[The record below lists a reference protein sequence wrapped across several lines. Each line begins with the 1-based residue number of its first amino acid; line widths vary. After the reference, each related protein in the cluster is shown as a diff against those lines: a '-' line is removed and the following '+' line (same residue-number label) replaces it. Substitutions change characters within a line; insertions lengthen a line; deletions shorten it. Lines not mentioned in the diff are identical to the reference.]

1 MSKFENIKLIA
12 CDLDG
17 TFLSFNGTISNNNK
31 NTIFRLKE
39 EGYILAVITGRPL
52 YSIPNEIFN
61 LPFDY
66 VVGMNGQ
73 ILLDTKNNKIFEKEK
88 LNKDNIIELH
98 NIGIK
103 NISITNLHYQEKS
116 YLVMAKR
123 HLIFGIAFNT
133 LNQIRFVFK
142 QMKKSQ
148 VQYSTNLE
156 KMEIDDIAKVCFIS
170 LHTNLRKLQNEI
182 NSLPNQPYHTFMV
195 AKNWLEVMPS
205 NINKGEALK
214 DIAIKENINIS
225 ETISF
230 GDGENDIPMLKASGI
245 SVAMDNAMKKTKNI
259 ADYIAPSFLEDGFY
273 KFVNEKILKEKNG

>member
-116 YLVMAKR
+116 YLVMGKR